1 MKKCYNKSIVRTRR
15 TEKQIADS
23 DEPTENKGQPLA
35 AGLSR
40 PMTESLR
47 GNTSD
52 AFDF

>member
-1 MKKCYNKSIVRTRR
+1 MKKCYNKSIVKNRR

-23 DEPTENKGQPLA
+23 DESIENKGKPSGA
-35 AGLSR
+35 SLSR
-40 PMTESLR
+40 TMTESPR